1 MSFAS
6 VRCDSQSSGPVPL
19 PSLGRREKKQPPA
32 GPAKNRAPAVPAEKP
47 LGRAATKSTRRP
59 RLAPLCWRL
68 NRSPTRLNPRGP
80 LRQNRRPPG
89 RSPAPHKKRARDQ
102 SAPSPPRLSRL
113 RSVRFAPTPPNCF
126 VCPGPG
132 RYIRG
137 LLRRLKAARLRLAP
151 PRWRLIRYQR
161 ERTPDARSGGI
172 VFPPVAP
179 RPRPKDV
186 RGASPLRRPRDR
198 AAFRSGRFASPRA
211 PWFSPRPRTWGLS
224 LIGRCALGLC
234 GAGPLPRAGGR
245 VRPRSGARETYQVLR
260 VGPRPPRPGARK
272 R

>member
-6 VRCDSQSSGPVPL
+6 VRCDCQSSGPVPL

-80 LRQNRRPPG
+80 LQQNRRPPG

-102 SAPSPPRLSRL
+102 SAPSPPRLNRP
-113 RSVRFAPTPPNCF
+113 RSVRFAPPPPNWF

-151 PRWRLIRYQR
+151 PRWRLIRSQR
-161 ERTPDARSGGI
+161 ERTPAAAPVGSLSPGAAPPRRPFAPPPLRS
-172 VFPPVAP
+172 VAP
-179 RPRPKDV
+179 ATVPPSAPGGSPHPGLRGAV
-186 RGASPLRRPRDR
+186 RGP
-198 AAFRSGRFASPRA
+198 
-211 PWFSPRPRTWGLS
+211 
-224 LIGRCALGLC
+224 ALGGC
-234 GAGPLPRAGGR
+234 R
-245 VRPRSGARETYQVLR
+245 
-260 VGPRPPRPGARK
+260 
-272 R
+272 